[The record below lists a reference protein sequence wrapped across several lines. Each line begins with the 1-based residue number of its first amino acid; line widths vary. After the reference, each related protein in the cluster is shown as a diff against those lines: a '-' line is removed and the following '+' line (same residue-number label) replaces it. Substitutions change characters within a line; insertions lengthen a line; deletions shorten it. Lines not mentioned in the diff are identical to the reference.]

1 MGEEMNLTEM
11 RRMLNGKTIEETII
25 ILVSLFPG
33 RVVFTTSFGTEDQ
46 VITHIIFNNH
56 LPVEVATL
64 DTGRLFPE
72 TYKVFNE
79 TIKKYGKKIK
89 VYFPDHEAVESMM
102 TDKGPFSFFYSKENS
117 QECCRLT
124 KVITLN
130 RALKG
135 REV

>member
-11 RRMLNGKTIEETII
+11 RRMLNGKTIEESIR

-33 RVVFTTSFGTEDQ
+33 RVVFTTSFGIEDQ

-79 TIKKYGKKIK
+79 TIKKYHENIQ
-89 VYFPDHEAVESMM
+89 VYLPDHEAIEQM
-102 TDKGPFSFFYSKENS
+102 
-117 QECCRLT
+117 LT
-124 KVITLN
+124 K
-130 RALKG
+130 
-135 REV
+135 